1 MASTVRH
8 LTLTPEPQ
16 NPPLFLHKLHIM
28 NVSPRLGFYI
38 LSMIDHISYTRQ
50 FHNLKYLYKVKELL
64 KNTLIIIIMI
74 LKNYNLNLVNAQV
87 ITRSFKKSFIIYEI
101 SSGYIS
107 IKMNFFYAS
116 EIQDKTTKRKTE

>member
-1 MASTVRH
+1 
-8 LTLTPEPQ
+8 
-16 NPPLFLHKLHIM
+16 
-28 NVSPRLGFYI
+28 
-38 LSMIDHISYTRQ
+38 
-50 FHNLKYLYKVKELL
+50 
-64 KNTLIIIIMI
+64 MI

-116 EIQDKTTKRKTE
+116 EIQDKTTKRKKK